1 MVLGGEFE
9 MFLGE
14 FQHNA
19 DAKGRLIIPAKFRDE
34 LGECFIVTKGLDKCL
49 FVFPMSEWTLFE
61 NKVKDLPISDP
72 SVRKFVRFFF
82 GGAFE
87 AETDN
92 QGRVVLPLNLRE
104 YAGIQKDVVTV
115 GVAGKIEIWSKENWT
130 EYSFGDHQ
138 VDEEVALKMAEFG
151 I

>member
-1 MVLGGEFE
+1 

-14 FQHNA
+14 FQHSV
-19 DAKGRLIIPAKFRDE
+19 DAKGRLIIPARFRDG
-34 LGECFIVTKGLDKCL
+34 LGERFIVTKGLDKCL
-49 FVFPMSEWTLFE
+49 FVFPMKEWAVFE

-92 QGRVVLPLNLRE
+92 QGRVVLPPNLRE
-104 YAGIQKDVVTV
+104 YAGIQKEIITV
-115 GVAGKIEIWSKENWT
+115 GVAGKIELWSKENWT
-130 EYSFGDHQ
+130 EYSGDEHL
-138 VDEEVALKMAEFG
+138 VDNEVALKMAEFG

>member
-1 MVLGGEFE
+1 

-14 FQHNA
+14 VQHNV
-19 DAKGRLIIPAKFRDE
+19 DAKGRMIMPAKFRE
-34 LGECFIVTKGLDKCL
+34 GLGDHFIVTKGLDKCL
-49 FVFPMSEWTLFE
+49 FVFPMAEWQVFE

-87 AETDN
+87 AEADN
-92 QGRVVLPLNLRE
+92 QGRVVLPPNLRE
-104 YAGIQKDVVTV
+104 YANIQKEIITV
-115 GVAGKIEIWSKENWT
+115 GAAGRVEIWSKEYWSDYNN
-130 EYSFGDHQ
+130 EDYIM
-138 VDEEVALKMAEFG
+138 DEDVATKMAEFG

>member
-1 MVLGGEFE
+1 

-14 FQHNA
+14 FQHNV
-19 DAKGRLIIPAKFRDE
+19 DIKGRMIVPARFREE
-34 LGECFIVTKGLDKCL
+34 LGERFIVTKGLDKCL
-49 FVFPMSEWTLFE
+49 FVFPMKEWAVFE

-92 QGRVVLPLNLRE
+92 QGRVVLPVNLRE
-104 YAGIQKDVVTV
+104 YAGIQKEIITV
-115 GVAGKIEIWSKENWT
+115 GVAGKIELWSKENWIA
-130 EYSFGDHQ
+130 YSGDEDL
-138 VDEEVALKMAEFG
+138 VDNEVATKMAEFG

>member
-1 MVLGGEFE
+1 

-14 FQHNA
+14 FQHTV
-19 DAKGRLIIPAKFRDE
+19 DAKGRMILPAKFRDE
-34 LGECFIVTKGLDKCL
+34 LGERFIVTKGLDQCL
-49 FVFPMSEWTLFE
+49 FVFPMKEWAVFE

-87 AETDN
+87 AETDA
-92 QGRVVLPLNLRE
+92 QGRIVLPPNLRE
-104 YAGIQKDVVTV
+104 YAGIQKDIIIV
-115 GVAGKIEIWSKENWT
+115 GVAGKIELWSKENWT
-130 EYSFGDHQ
+130 EYSGEAQ
-138 VDEEVALKMAEFG
+138 LVDNAVALKMAEFG